1 MNDTQKQSPE
11 PLDQSDVLKAA
22 LNRAARGDFD
32 DDLSISLR
40 ISGGAPQQRYRFA
53 FEASGTRVETCELDC
68 EISGRHGSS
77 EGSDID
83 AKTLSA
89 LGRSL
94 ARSGWLDTGAE
105 PPRFLPDT
113 LVGILEVTSGDT
125 THRTYFAADPDQA
138 AVQDATPPD
147 AVRKAAEAVFRAAG
161 SILDVDN
168 VRP

>member
-1 MNDTQKQSPE
+1 MT
-11 PLDQSDVLKAA
+11 
-22 LNRAARGDFD
+22 
-32 DDLSISLR
+32 LSISLR

-53 FEASGTRVETCELDC
+53 FETTGARVEACELDC
-68 EISGRHGSS
+68 EVSGRHASA
-77 EGSDID
+77 EGYEVD

-94 ARSGWLDTGAE
+94 ARSGFLDTGSE

-138 AVQDATPPD
+138 AVQDATPPA
-147 AVRKAAEAVFRAAG
+147 AVRKAADAVFKAAG
-161 SILDVDN
+161 SILDIGN